1 MNIKFSILKNFIRK
15 IIWEQYSPYSSFHK
29 YDIVEGDCSNITFSG
44 ILYSDSFSD
53 FEAEGIPQDP
63 STPSWATYEN
73 STLFHNFLQQ
83 PNPNEWRKIT
93 YNQGE
98 EKCIQFKGTVPP
110 LTTTGPHQLIQGNIF
125 YGGSYST
132 CQECIDSIQGNDG
145 GPPATSTCNTNP
157 DGPCAQQ
164 WFDRHANKYG
174 SFMARYNCTGNYN
187 FTSLISHL
195 QTQTEAIINQYWT
208 GGILPYFTAINNSND
223 WNSLN
228 NAVNEFASYANMPNS
243 DRGKLKR
250 KLAKRLWAICMKNE
264 CC

>member
-1 MNIKFSILKNFIRK
+1 
-15 IIWEQYSPYSSFHK
+15 
-29 YDIVEGDCSNITFSG
+29 
-44 ILYSDSFSD
+44 
-53 FEAEGIPQDP
+53 
-63 STPSWATYEN
+63 
-73 STLFHNFLQQ
+73 
-83 PNPNEWRKIT
+83 RKIT